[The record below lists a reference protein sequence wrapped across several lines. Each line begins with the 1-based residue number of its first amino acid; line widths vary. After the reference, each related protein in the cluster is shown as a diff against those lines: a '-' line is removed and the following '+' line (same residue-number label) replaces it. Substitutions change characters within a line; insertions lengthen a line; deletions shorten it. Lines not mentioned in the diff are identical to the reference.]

1 MLYVVLLQE
10 ELFLILA
17 CYCAIRPITILI
29 KKIHNYKMKNKVI
42 LILFLTFLG
51 IAQSFSQSKKE
62 KLKELIES
70 IFSDNL
76 YAKLKIEDINRMK
89 AEKLYEG
96 DTSSP
101 TGVREITDTAILN
114 KSFEDGMKSTDD
126 LFKFMSGG
134 LNEKER
140 QEKAK
145 ELQSKTFDSM
155 FTKKEI
161 EKQLSFY
168 KSVSGNKMVYA
179 FHGNLN
185 LVYMVDRYYRDYD
198 YSIKLDIT
206 NERKQKIDRLI
217 YLIMPTEF
225 KQYINPY
232 KQHTE
237 DSARDNQNKEETRR
251 YEIILDKMFNDDDL
265 NYLNYYYGSRTVKRI
280 NAKNDQL
287 AKAAMKKFHYTPVGY
302 RFDVFK
308 DTPICELAK
317 AVQSEDSYRI
327 KELIEEK
334 HLDLNYQ
341 EHKSEYGVTLLHL
354 AVRNDML
361 KSVKALLKTGAK
373 QDIKDSIGHY
383 PIDDILD
390 IYESHKHRLEILRLL
405 LKYGADPNKVGEAYR
420 NKDTIPY
427 QESLPLAEAV
437 RNLGCTKLLLKHGA
451 NMYCQTKPYRLNEF
465 QVKYPVWDG
474 LMEQLEDSPKDWE
487 NILVAKYLI
496 VYKHMPIPDPLV
508 YLPDTTT
515 NKLTPRSALD
525 FLNTAKL
532 HSAKSRKARDK
543 IIAYLKK
550 EGFPEH
556 GVVRD
561 GKVIK

>member
-1 MLYVVLLQE
+1 MIYDGIVRIFVE
-10 ELFLILA
+10 ESHG
-17 CYCAIRPITILI
+17 
-29 KKIHNYKMKNKVI
+29 KEKHNYKMKNKAIV
-42 LILFLTFLG
+42 ILFLTFLG
-51 IAQSFSQSKKE
+51 IAPSFSQSKKE
-62 KLKELIES
+62 KLKELIDS
-70 IFSDNL
+70 VFSDNL

-114 KSFEDGMKSTDD
+114 KSFEDGMKSTED

-145 ELQSKTFDSM
+145 EVQSKTYDSM

-185 LVYMVDRYYRDYD
+185 LVYMVDRFYRDYD

-206 NERKQKIDRLI
+206 NERKQKLDRLI

-232 KQHTE
+232 NQHTE

-251 YEIILDKMFNDDDL
+251 YEIILDKMFNDEDL
-265 NYLNYYYGSRTVKRI
+265 NYLNDYFSSRVVKRI
-280 NAKNDQL
+280 TAKNEEL
-287 AKAAMKKFHYTPVGY
+287 AKAAMKKIDFTPFSL
-302 RFDVFK
+302 RFDLFE
-308 DTPICELAK
+308 DTPIWELAK
-317 AVQSEDSYRI
+317 AVKNEDIHKI
-327 KELIEEK
+327 KELINEK
-334 HLDLNYQ
+334 HLDVNYQ
-341 EHKSEYGVTLLHL
+341 EQKSGFRVTLLHL
-354 AVRNDML
+354 AAANDNV
-361 KSVKALLKTGAK
+361 KSVKALLENGAR
-373 QDIKDSIGHY
+373 QDIKNSIGNC
-383 PIDDILD
+383 PIDYVLD
-390 IYESHKHRLEILRLL
+390 KYQTHKHRLEILRLL
-405 LKYGADPNKVGEAYR
+405 LKHGADPNRESEAFR
-420 NKDTIPY
+420 NNDTIPF
-427 QESLPLAEAV
+427 QVSLPLTEAV
-437 RNLGCTKLLLKHGA
+437 NNLECTKLLLKYGA
-451 NMYCQTKPYRLNEF
+451 NIYCQTKPYRLNEF
-465 QVKYPVWDG
+465 QEKYPVLDG
-474 LMEQLEDSPKDWE
+474 LMMILDDIPKENE

-496 VYKHMPIPDPLV
+496 VDKHMPIPDPLM

-543 IIAYLKK
+543 IVAYLKK

-556 GVVRD
+556 GVVKD
-561 GKVIK
+561 GRVIK